1 MPLSLLIAQTAANF
15 EQIGQVGGLVTSL
28 GASGLAALTAWF
40 LSSKHEKAVNDLTS
54 KHVAAFAAISSS
66 YEKLAT
72 NIEKRSD
79 MYQDLE
85 RQRIVLMTQIA
96 SALAACERRLDTLT
110 AAMQANGHHVD
121 KDDGK

>member
-1 MPLSLLIAQTAANF
+1 MSLLAQTANI

-40 LSSKHEKAVNDLTS
+40 LSNKHEKAVNDLTS
-54 KHVAAFAAISSS
+54 KHVAAFTAIADS
-66 YEKLAT
+66 YTKLAA

-85 RQRIVLMTQIA
+85 RQRIVLMTQMA
-96 SALAACERRLDTLT
+96 AALAACERRLDVLT
-110 AAMQANGHHVD
+110 SAMQASGHMD